1 MRICLFCGFRAETM
15 DFMALR
21 HINNGVFEDAV
32 DNRQRVERD
41 FRALRA
47 LK

>member
-1 MRICLFCGFRAETM
+1 MMGFMTV
-15 DFMALR
+15 R
-21 HINNGVFEDAV
+21 HINNDVLDDAV